1 MKVVFHI
8 SDEEKW
14 SEANA
19 NVTNLLKAV
28 ACIDITVTV
37 NGGAIVGYLNK
48 DQPLLQNPKVTF
60 HACHNAMRAH
70 QITKEQLPE
79 NVTVVPAG
87 VLDLIQLQAAGYA
100 YIKP

>member
-8 SDEEKW
+8 SEEEKW
-14 SEANA
+14 PEATA
-19 NVTNLLKAV
+19 NIHNLLKAV
-28 ACIDITVTV
+28 ACIDIVVTV
-37 NGGAIVGYLNK
+37 NGNAILGYLAEK
-48 DQPLLQNPKVTF
+48 QPLLANPQVVF
-60 HACHNAMRAH
+60 HACHNAMKAH
-70 QITKEQLPE
+70 GITSQQLPE